1 MIRCMSSASQSSPTR
16 KHHSVT
22 KNLMHYAPSVVF
34 RNVVG
39 LLNTFIRPKLL
50 SPQSFGLWSL
60 LVVIPDYSTYLP
72 LGSRDYMRFEIPRL
86 EALGDEKAIQE
97 IEASVFWGALLPNL
111 GIALALL
118 VLSVVSHFATEVRVG
133 LVSVAIFVVLNNIY
147 IHGLTLMRG
156 RQMFR
161 DLSHLIYFFNTTRLV
176 LSILLIYFFEIYGLF
191 IALPINLI
199 LALFFLRSRCPVFPS
214 GRFSRKVYFEMIR
227 GGFPLT
233 VLSFMMTL
241 MMTSGRL
248 LIAGCLTT
256 EEVGY
261 YALSTLALSGLLKFP
276 GAAREVVE
284 PRIMEKADSLHNEGI
299 LDRYLYQPLVLNACY
314 LPLILAPL
322 YFLLPALVEWLL
334 PRYIQG
340 IVPLQIIILG
350 FYFLATFYPLRG
362 FVVALRLQT
371 GTALLASLAVLIN
384 VGLSFAALKAGFGI
398 VGVAAVNSASYALL
412 LIFVAVLLRLRRNI
426 SFPFS
431 KIWPVFTA
439 FPVLCISIWGSH
451 LLIEPWVGS
460 GLIGALVQAALF
472 FGVGLVLLTV
482 AEHNMKLLKG
492 VSPLS
497 LFRTILQKITRS

>member
-1 MIRCMSSASQSSPTR
+1 
-16 KHHSVT
+16 
-22 KNLMHYAPSVVF
+22 MHYAPSVVF
-34 RNVVG
+34 RNMVG
-39 LLNTFIRPKLL
+39 VLNTFIRPKLL

-60 LVVIPDYSTYLP
+60 LVVIPDYSSYLQ

-111 GIALALL
+111 GVALALL
-118 VLSVVSHFATEVRVG
+118 VLSVVSNFATEVRVG
-133 LVSVAIFVVLNNIY
+133 LVSVAIFVVLNTIY
-147 IHGLTLMRG
+147 VHGLTLMRG

-161 DLSHLIYFFNTTRLV
+161 DLSHLIYFFNTTQFILCV
-176 LSILLIYFFEIYGLF
+176 LLIYFFEIYGLF
-191 IALPINLI
+191 IALPINLT
-199 LALFFLRSRCPVFPS
+199 LALLFLRTRCSIFPS
-214 GRFSRKVYFEMIR
+214 GRFSRKVYFEMICR
-227 GGFPLT
+227 GFPLT

-248 LIAGCLTT
+248 LIASCLTT
-256 EEVGY
+256 KEVGY
-261 YALSTLALSGLLKFP
+261 YALATLALSGMLN
-276 GAAREVVE
+276 
-284 PRIMEKADSLHNEGI
+284 MEKADSLHNEEV

-314 LPLILAPL
+314 LPLILGPL
-322 YFLLPALVEWLL
+322 YFLLPALIEWIL
-334 PRYIQG
+334 PRYVQG

-371 GTALLASLAVLIN
+371 RAALLASLAVLIN

-398 VGVAAVNSASYALL
+398 IGVAIANSASYALL

-431 KIWPVFTA
+431 KIWPVFVA
-439 FPVLCISIWGSH
+439 FPILCISVWGSH
-451 LLIEPWVGS
+451 LLIEPWAGS

-472 FGVGLVLLTV
+472 FGTGLVLLTV

-497 LFRTILQKITRS
+497 ILRTILRKTARS